1 MSNIVVE
8 RQGLAGYITLD
19 RPEALNSLTHD
30 MIRDI
35 HAGIRAHEADDT
47 VDVIVIRSSSE
58 RAFCAGGDMKATR
71 LQALAQEWDELNAFF
86 EEEYALN
93 LHIGQCAKPYV
104 SLVSGIAMGGGLG
117 LSVHGD
123 VLVVSETARLAM
135 PETAIGFFPDV
146 GGTHFLSRL
155 PHDAGLWLGLTGVPV
170 KGVQAVEVGLATH
183 FVPSADWSKLT
194 DALETEGRKAIT
206 GVLTTFSQ
214 NTPEDAFIQTL
225 QQRREWFD
233 SDSQATLLS
242 TLEKASTTDEDA
254 SLLLSRLKSVSP
266 YAMEITR
273 QLLVEAKNHDLATCL
288 QLELLAV
295 ANVVKHP
302 DFVEGIRAVLVDKD
316 KAVWSSSLPA
326 IG

>member
-1 MSNIVVE
+1 MSNIIVE
-8 RQGLAGYITLD
+8 RQGQAGYITLD
-19 RPEALNSLTHD
+19 RPEALNSLTHE

-35 HAGIRAHEADDT
+35 HAGIRTHEADAE
-47 VDVIVIRSSSE
+47 VDVIVIRSSTE

-170 KGVQAVEVGLATH
+170 KGAQAVEVGLATH
-183 FVPSADWSKLT
+183 FVPSADWPKLT
-194 DALETEGRKAIT
+194 DALEEEGRSALDST
-206 GVLTTFSQ
+206 LNTLSQ
-214 NTPEDAFIQTL
+214 NESDETYKRTL
-225 QQRREWFD
+225 EQRREWFD
-233 SDSQATLLS
+233 GDSQKVLVD
-242 TLEKASTTDEDA
+242 TLEKASAASDDA
-254 SLLLSRLKSVSP
+254 ALLLSRIKAVSP
-266 YAMEITR
+266 YAMDVTR
-273 QLLVEAKNHDLATCL
+273 KLLVEAKNHDLAVCL
-288 QLELLAV
+288 QLELV
-295 ANVVKHP
+295 AAAEVVKHP
-302 DFVEGIRAVLVDKD
+302 DFAEGIRAVLVDKD
-316 KAVWSSSLPA
+316 NAIWSDN
-326 IG
+326 